1 MKTPFVLC
9 SAELCYKT
17 REDTATYQ
25 CVAAGEKSTGQC
37 HGIGRGGVL
46 LAGFLSSAACA
57 VAKPRRRTA
66 FFSEIKNAEA
76 EQQAKTR

>member
-9 SAELCYKT
+9 SAEFCYKT

-25 CVAAGEKSTGQC
+25 CVAAGEKASTGQC

-57 VAKPRRRTA
+57 VAAEPRSCTA
-66 FFSEIKNAEA
+66 FSLK
-76 EQQAKTR
+76 